1 MYDQKKF
8 CVETFEN
15 KAGIPLYALQRTQKE
30 VQKYEIF
37 MWRPSCFSRVKNKN
51 NKILPIDNRLNTETD
66 RKRNWL

>member
-1 MYDQKKF
+1 MFYIKKF
-8 CVETFEN
+8 CFETNEN
-15 KAGIPLYALQRTQKE
+15 MAGIPLYALQRKQKE

-66 RKRNWL
+66 RKRN